1 LRRRSSTASAFHTPN
16 FCPIIALRVQSEV
29 PDISNKGGRKGI
41 KGLLNGQWKD
51 QSTRLSLLQNN
62 YFSLALT
69 KALSLVSTMQ
79 FKLAAIAALL
89 VPTLVVAAPQ
99 GGDLCITNC
108 ANEAAVA
115 VGCRDA

>member
-1 LRRRSSTASAFHTPN
+1 
-16 FCPIIALRVQSEV
+16 
-29 PDISNKGGRKGI
+29 
-41 KGLLNGQWKD
+41 
-51 QSTRLSLLQNN
+51 
-62 YFSLALT
+62 
-69 KALSLVSTMQ
+69 MQ

-115 VGCRDA
+115 VGCRDATDLVCILTNAIQYALVYNQCVQNNCL